1 MAKLHISSTP
11 HIHQKGSSTSRVM
24 LDVVIAMLPAAIA
37 GVVIFGFKALST
49 IFACIF
55 CSVMAEFFFNV
66 FCGKASISLVSP
78 IGMILSLIGQAL
90 IWLQSKFVDLSLGV
104 TSSDFTSNIVR
115 RNIIL
120 YEYYI
125 VGIAGAIIAITGI
138 ALLTKKH
145 NNDNQTVGDL
155 SAVVTGL
162 LLALNLSTNV
172 PLWQCALGS
181 IFAIVVVKGFFG
193 GIGKNIVNPA
203 IAARVLML
211 LTFASTVA
219 GGATPVKPDIVASAT
234 PLVTLNQGADA
245 AASIKLIDL
254 VLGNYGGA
262 IGETCAIALLIGFI
276 YLVARKVI
284 KWYVPASF
292 AATVFVCYLLFGGFN
307 ATFALQHVLA
317 GGLLLGAIFM
327 ATDYVTTPITGK
339 GRVLFCV
346 GAGLLTFAIRQ
357 FGSYPEGVSIAI
369 LTMNLLTPFI
379 SDWTKKKTLG
389 GVK

>member
-1 MAKLHISSTP
+1 MARLHISSTP
-11 HIHQKGSSTSRVM
+11 HIHQKGASTSRVM
-24 LDVVIAMLPAAIA
+24 LDVVIAMLPAAVA
-37 GVVIFGFKALST
+37 GIIIFGLRALWVILTCVASAVLAELL
-49 IFACIF
+49 FNLCIH
-55 CSVMAEFFFNV
+55 
-66 FCGKASISLVSP
+66 
-78 IGMILSLIGQAL
+78 
-90 IWLQSKFVDLSLGV
+90 
-104 TSSDFTSNIVR
+104 
-115 RNIIL
+115 
-120 YEYYI
+120 
-125 VGIAGAIIAITGI
+125 
-138 ALLTKKH
+138 KK
-145 NNDNQTVGDL
+145 QTVGDF

-162 LLALNLSTNV
+162 LLALNLRADI
-172 PLWQCALGS
+172 PLWQCVVGS
-181 IFAIVVVKGFFG
+181 VFAIVVVKCFFG

-203 IAARVLML
+203 IAARVFML

-219 GGATPVKPDIVASAT
+219 GGATPVEPDIVASAT

-245 AASIKLIDL
+245 SASIKLIDL

-262 IGETCAIALLIGFI
+262 IGETCAIALIIGFI

-292 AATVFVCYLLFGGFN
+292 AATVFVCYFLFGGFN

-327 ATDYVTTPITGK
+327 ATDYVTTPVTGK
-339 GRVLFCV
+339 GRVVFCI

-357 FGSYPEGVSIAI
+357 FGGYPEGVSIAI

-379 SDWTKKKTLG
+379 ADWTKKKTLG

>member
-1 MAKLHISSTP
+1 MGKLHISSTP
-11 HIHQKGSSTSRVM
+11 HIHQKGSSTHNIMR
-24 LDVVIAMLPAAIA
+24 DVVIAMLPAAIA
-37 GVVIFGFKALST
+37 GVIIFGLKALWVILTCVASAVLSEVIF
-49 IFACIF
+49 
-55 CSVMAEFFFNV
+55 N
-66 FCGKASISLVSP
+66 
-78 IGMILSLIGQAL
+78 LIA
-90 IWLQSKFVDLSLGV
+90 
-104 TSSDFTSNIVR
+104 R
-115 RNIIL
+115 
-120 YEYYI
+120 
-125 VGIAGAIIAITGI
+125 
-138 ALLTKKH
+138 KK
-145 NNDNQTVGDL
+145 QTVGDF

-181 IFAIVVVKGFFG
+181 VFAIVVVKCFFG
-193 GIGKNIVNPA
+193 GLGKNIVNPA
-203 IAARVLML
+203 IAARVFLL

-219 GGATPVKPDIVASAT
+219 GGAAPVAAELTSSAT
-234 PLVTLNQGADA
+234 PLVTLNQGA
-245 AASIKLIDL
+245 AASESIKIVDL
-254 VLGNYGGA
+254 FLGNHAGA
-262 IGETCAIALLIGFI
+262 IGETCALALLIGFL

-292 AATVFVCYLLFGGFN
+292 VATVFVCYFLFGGFN

-357 FGSYPEGVSIAI
+357 WGSYPEGVSIAI
-369 LTMNLLTPFI
+369 LTMNLVTPFI
-379 SDWTKKKTLG
+379 SSWTKKKTLG